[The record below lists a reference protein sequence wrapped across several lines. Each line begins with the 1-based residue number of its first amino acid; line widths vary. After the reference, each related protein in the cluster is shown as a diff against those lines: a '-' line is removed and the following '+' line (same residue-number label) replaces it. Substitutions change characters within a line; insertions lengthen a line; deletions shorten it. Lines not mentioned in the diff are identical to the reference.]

1 MEPLSYRTLGA
12 EASLSRRMPERVLQ
26 FGDGNFLRGFV
37 DDFIDQMNEKANFDS
52 SVVIVPPAS
61 TGKTGRINRQDGLYQ
76 LYLRGKLNGQVVDQ
90 RRLIRCVVVR
100 WTCSLNGRELLDFVC
115 GDDAVCD
122 LQHHGGRHRL

>member
-1 MEPLSYRTLGA
+1 MDLLSYRTLGA
-12 EASLSRRMPERVLQ
+12 EAPLSRRMPERVLQ

-37 DDFIDQMNEKANFDS
+37 DDFIDQMNEKADFDS

-76 LYLRGKLNGQVVDQ
+76 LYLRGKLNGQVVTAHPVRQ
-90 RRLIRCVVVR
+90 SCAGRVHSMAGAAGFCMRRRA
-100 WTCSLNGRELLDFVC
+100 T
-115 GDDAVCD
+115 VCD

>member
-61 TGKTGRINRQDGLYQ
+61 TGRQGASTGRTGCISCIYGESST
-76 LYLRGKLNGQVVDQ
+76 
-90 RRLIRCVVVR
+90 VR
-100 WTCSLNGRELLDFVC
+100 
-115 GDDAVCD
+115 
-122 LQHHGGRHRL
+122 